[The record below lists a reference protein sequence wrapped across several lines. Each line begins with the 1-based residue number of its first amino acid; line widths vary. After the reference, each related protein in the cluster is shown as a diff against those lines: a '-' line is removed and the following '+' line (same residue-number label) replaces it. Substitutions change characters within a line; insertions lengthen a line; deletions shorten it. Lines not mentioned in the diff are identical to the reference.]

1 LTPRRFRL
9 LGLLGLA
16 SALAR
21 CASAPPA
28 RSFAPATPDDALRGL
43 AAWTSAVERAS
54 SLPASRLLYDAK
66 MGSGSAPALPG
77 TLAVTYDGRSV
88 VTASLTGPF
97 GSHVA
102 EYHDGTV
109 TGQDRKAFIVD
120 PGALRAVLAG
130 VWSDDAPSVKG
141 FDAGDCLLEFAS
153 GDADVRAVLDVAGER
168 VRSMD
173 LRGREGR
180 LIVDYSGAADPWPA
194 RLTVRDDAS
203 KKSLALKL
211 VAIERA
217 GGAGTARP

>member
-1 LTPRRFRL
+1 LTRRRLPL
-9 LGLLGLA
+9 LGLLGLIC
-16 SALAR
+16 ALAG

-28 RSFAPATPDDALRGL
+28 RSFAPASADDAQRGL

-66 MGSGSAPALPG
+66 MGSGSAPVLPG

-97 GSHVA
+97 GSRVA
-102 EYHDGTV
+102 EYRDGTV
-109 TGQDRKAFIVD
+109 TGQDRKAFLVD
-120 PGALRAVLAG
+120 PEALRAVLAG
-130 VWSDDAPSVKG
+130 VWSEGTPSVKG
-141 FDAGDCLLEFAS
+141 FDAGDCLLEFSAA
-153 GDADVRAVLDVAGER
+153 DADVRAVLDVASVT

-180 LIVDYSGAADPWPA
+180 LVVDYSGPAEPWPA

-211 VAIERA
+211 VTIERA
-217 GGAGTARP
+217 AEAGTARP